1 MMARRAGI
9 LGPKTLT
16 KRHSTRWGGMAEA
29 ELGTDRQ
36 QPRWLADGDPRQGRR
51 VAANDG
57 HDTLALQVA
66 GSLPACCARRE
77 TTLPCCAGHG
87 GAISQANQ
95 IFCSPVTDRAHGRI
109 KSNSSSPPAARDVG
123 QEVLPYDA
131 KHRACG
137 DGGGQQQHGYQ
148 IGIISHERHE
158 RTLGAELSRCIPI
171 AR

>member
-57 HDTLALQVA
+57 HDTLALQHLRPYLLERSPEILRLGPA
-66 GSLPACCARRE
+66 GWQKVKDL
-77 TTLPCCAGHG
+77 H
-87 GAISQANQ
+87 
-95 IFCSPVTDRAHGRI
+95 RAHGRI
-109 KSNSSSPPAARDVG
+109 KSNSSSPAAAAR
-123 QEVLPYDA
+123 
-131 KHRACG
+131 
-137 DGGGQQQHGYQ
+137 
-148 IGIISHERHE
+148 
-158 RTLGAELSRCIPI
+158 LSDRDHQP
-171 AR
+171 